1 MWSCTREAYH
11 PTAPAADGAA
21 TLRLVLTAD
30 VTTGTIP
37 LTVNFTGALQGSIGT
52 SYTRVPEV
60 SLEGG
65 YNTEESLY
73 TPDPDTVTVARASYT
88 GREHYFHPG
97 TFNAVMIVH
106 GVHGDIFSDTIR
118 ITVR

>member
-1 MWSCTREAYH
+1 MK
-11 PTAPAADGAA
+11 APG
-21 TLRLVLTAD
+21 LLF
-30 VTTGTIP
+30 
-37 LTVNFTGALQGSIGT
+37 FTGALQGSIRT

-65 YNTEESLY
+65 YNTNESMY
-73 TPDPDTVTVARASYT
+73 TPDPDTVTVARSSYT
-88 GREHYFHPG
+88 GREHYFHLG